1 MFYYNQYVRAQSLDE
16 AYELYQKKPNFVLGG
31 MLWLKMKNKTL
42 GTAIDLCDLGLDQI
56 DEDENEF
63 RIGAYAT
70 LRQIETH
77 EALNA
82 YTHGAIAESVRHIV
96 GVQFRN
102 VATVG
107 GSIWGR
113 FGFSDVMTIFRAL
126 GAKVQLHK
134 AGIMDLDEFAA
145 LPRTTRDVLVSVIVP
160 KNAKGVVYLSQ
171 RNQSTDF
178 PVLTCAVSKGKRGTM
193 AVIGATPYMAEPV
206 WDEDGILDGI
216 ADAKTDSNAALT
228 DNSEN
233 NAKIDKFAE
242 YVAEHIRFGSNIRA
256 GAEYRE
262 IICRVLTRRAVTQS
276 LDICDEIKHEH

>member
-178 PVLTCAVSKGKRGTM
+178 PVLTCAVANRSGRYV
-193 AVIGATPYMAEPV
+193 AVIGASPYMAEPV
-206 WDEDGILDGI
+206 WDKDGILDGI
-216 ADAKTDSNAALT
+216 VDAKTHGNVALT
-228 DNSEN
+228 ENSEN

-262 IICRVLTRRAVTQS
+262 MICRVLTRRAVTQS
-276 LDICDEIKHEH
+276 LDICDDIKHEH

>member
-134 AGIMDLDEFAA
+134 AGIMDLDEFVA

-178 PVLTCAVSKGKRGTM
+178 PVLTCAVANRSGKYV
-193 AVIGATPYMAEPV
+193 AVIGASPYMAEPV

-216 ADAKTDSNAALT
+216 VEVNTDGKAALT
-228 DNSEN
+228 EGSEN

-276 LDICDEIKHEH
+276 LDICDDIM